1 MAPGVN
7 VAAVCGE
14 VLSGLDQDTLDY
26 IVGGIVDEDDGG
38 KVLPEDE
45 LIEFLAP
52 YVDTLVDGDEAK
64 ARGLAKSLHARLVP
78 KAQTGVSPPA
88 AKAKPKAAP
97 MTAAP
102 LGALLGLDKAEPKE
116 EPGKGKKATSA
127 KKAAGPTKV
136 DVKATKAAKQKAEA
150 AAAQS
155 AELDVEVARARER
168 AVKLRWDKGAYNGSL
183 EIGPLTLPN
192 PGGGLDLLE
201 DCSFTLV
208 PGHRYG
214 LIGRNGKGKSTLL
227 RYLAARRVGCMPDAV
242 TVHYVSQEVALGAV
256 ELEQTPVEVV
266 LEADVDRRLLLAEA
280 AALEGKTGKDE
291 QERLTACLAHLQSI
305 DADSAA
311 ERADQLLI
319 NLGFS
324 PELRAR
330 KLTALSGGWRVRVAL
345 AAALFA
351 KPDVLLLDEPTNHLS
366 VQAVMWLSHEL
377 ATAPT
382 WQTRIVVVVSHDR
395 VFVDEACTDML
406 HISGAARRL
415 TQHKGSYSV
424 WAARRAEQQKARER
438 QLEIEAAENEK
449 KREYSSHGF
458 KYGGSSS
465 QINMMKK
472 MERQL
477 EKAEAKQAEEAEE
490 LAALNEDTDLP
501 LQMLAGG
508 KLDGPAIQLRNLAF
522 GYPGSS
528 KPLFQGAEFTVDAKS
543 RIVLVGEN
551 GNGKS
556 TLVKLML
563 GELEPSKG
571 SIFRDRGARCCLV
584 NQHHADQ
591 LDLTMTPLEFMQQ
604 KFPGDRSYAQEQ
616 AIRSHLC
623 QCGMDVTLQT
633 TIAGALSGGQRSR
646 VAMAAVSFERPHVL
660 IMDEPTNNL
669 DLASIEALAESVKKF
684 DGGVVLVS
692 HDQHFVTQVA
702 KEVWVVANGGVRKA
716 ESFEGYRK
724 GILDA
729 MRL

>member
-1 MAPGVN
+1 MAPGIN
-7 VAAVCGE
+7 VAAICAE

-38 KVLPEDE
+38 KVLPEED
-45 LIEFLAP
+45 LIDFVAP
-52 YVDTLVDGDEAK
+52 LVDPLVNGNEKKAQALAK
-64 ARGLAKSLHARLVP
+64 ALHSKLDP
-78 KAQTGVSPPA
+78 KAQTGGYPEA
-88 AKAKPKAAP
+88 KAKAKPKAAP
-97 MTAAP
+97 MMAAP
-102 LGALLGLDKAEPKE
+102 LGALLGLDKE
-116 EPGKGKKATSA
+116 EEEEDLGKSKKPST
-127 KKAAGPTKV
+127 KKPQGPSKV
-136 DVKATKAAKQKAEA
+136 DVKAVKAAKEKADA

-155 AELDVEVARARER
+155 AELDVEVNAAREK
-168 AVKLRWDKGAYNGSL
+168 AVKMRWAKGSYNGSL

-227 RYLAARRVGCMPDAV
+227 RYLAARRVGSMPDAV
-242 TVHYVSQEVALGAV
+242 TVHYVSQEVALGPV
-256 ELEQTPVEVV
+256 ELEQTPAEVV
-266 LEADVDRRLLLAEA
+266 LEADVDRRLLLADA
-280 AALEGKTGKDE
+280 AALEGKTSKED
-291 QERLTACLAHLQSI
+291 QEKLTACLAHLQSI
-305 DADSAA
+305 DADTAG
-311 ERADQLLI
+311 ERADKLLE

-330 KLTALSGGWRVRVAL
+330 KLGALSGGWRVRVAL

-366 VQAVMWLSHEL
+366 VQAVMWLSNEL
-377 ATAPT
+377 ATAAT
-382 WQTRIVVVVSHDR
+382 WQTRIVCTVSHDR
-395 VFVDEACTDML
+395 VFIDEACTDML
-406 HISGAARRL
+406 HISGVARRL
-415 TQHKGSYSV
+415 TQSKGSYST
-424 WAARRAEQQKARER
+424 WARRRAEQQKARER
-438 QLEIEAAENEK
+438 QVEIEAAENEK

-472 MERQL
+472 LEKQL
-477 EKAEAKQAEEAEE
+477 EKAEIKQAGEAEE
-490 LAALNEDTDLP
+490 LAALQEDTDLP

-508 KLDGPAIQLRNLAF
+508 KLDGPAIQLRDVAF
-522 GYPGSS
+522 GYPGS
-528 KPLFQGAEFTVDAKS
+528 KIPLFKGAEFTIDAKS

-563 GELEPSKG
+563 GELEATKG
-571 SIFRDRGARCCLV
+571 SIFRDRGARVALV

-591 LDLTMTPLEFMQQ
+591 LDLTVTPLDFLLN
-604 KFPGDRSYAQEQ
+604 KFPGDKSYAQEQ
-616 AIRSHLC
+616 AIRSHLA
-623 QCGMDVTLQT
+623 QCGMDPTLQS

-646 VAMAAVSFERPHVL
+646 VAMAAVSFEKPHIL

-669 DLASIEALAESVKKF
+669 DLASIEALAESVAKF

-702 KEVWVVANGGVRKA
+702 KEVWVVANGGVRRA
-716 ESFEGYRK
+716 ESFAAYRK
-724 GILDA
+724 SIMDA
-729 MRL
+729 MKL